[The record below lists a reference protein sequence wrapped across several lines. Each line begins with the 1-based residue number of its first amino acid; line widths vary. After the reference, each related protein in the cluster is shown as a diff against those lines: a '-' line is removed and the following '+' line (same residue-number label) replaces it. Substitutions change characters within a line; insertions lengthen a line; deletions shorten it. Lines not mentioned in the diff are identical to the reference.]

1 MTGARTPP
9 CYGSTGTKPQPQG
22 PADSLVTVG
31 EGRVGVRWKRLT
43 VPSLSSLFL
52 PMPPN
57 ACIPGHTGPN
67 YAGALEASG
76 AALTRPEAP
85 AAPPYLQDC
94 RKGGGQPPVLPKRA
108 GRVRAGGGAPAV

>member
-1 MTGARTPP
+1 MAVR
-9 CYGSTGTKPQPQG
+9 GTKPQPQG

-31 EGRVGVRWKRLT
+31 EGRVGVRRKRLT

-57 ACIPGHTGPN
+57 AFIPGHTGPN

-85 AAPPYLQDC
+85 APPLLAGLQ
-94 RKGGGQPPVLPKRA
+94 
-108 GRVRAGGGAPAV
+108 GRGGGAATRSAKEGWASKGGRRSPAV